1 MKWKIEKILRGIY
14 QLLVSRE
21 NIVKV
26 GFVNLRPITLE
37 FISLFLY
44 GSSNG
49 ADRCFEFLDG
59 EGNKGMVY
67 LAFTPSRF
75 RFDVYK
81 EGSDAHIYWITKKE
95 GRIDE
100 VEETLDSVAN

>member
-1 MKWKIEKILRGIY
+1 MRGIY
-14 QLLVSRE
+14 QLLVNRE
-21 NIVKV
+21 NIVRV
-26 GFVNLRPITLE
+26 GFINLIPITLE
-37 FISLFLY
+37 FVFLYLY

-59 EGNKGMVY
+59 EGKRGSVY

-81 EGSDAHIYWITKKE
+81 EGSVSHIYWITKRN